1 MFQVSKKSDIR
12 QLLNDK
18 LVKLEK
24 EDENIEAINR
34 MMAEN
39 LSDNKGITADVN
51 ESDQQVPAN
60 ISCKTPNIKLL
71 DEKSASEDAEGSTST
86 DERDT
91 SHNVSGLN
99 KILHKLTAIIIEKA
113 VISVCH

>member
-18 LVKLEK
+18 LAKLEK

-39 LSDNKGITADVN
+39 LRDNKGIAADVN
-51 ESDQQVPAN
+51 ESDKQVPAN
-60 ISCKTPNIKLL
+60 ISCKTSNIKLL
-71 DEKSASEDAEGSTST
+71 DEKSASEDAECSTST

-91 SHNVSGLN
+91 THNESAVNNSCAGLN
-99 KILHKLTAIIIEKA
+99 IRYGT
-113 VISVCH
+113 S